1 MEMIYMWK
9 DIIKNKPNKLQ
20 IMATAAEAYGG
31 EIFWL
36 DKGLD
41 IVFLNKQDRDSWS
54 ADFAFETEIKFRQE
68 TDPNT
73 NQPRYWAFTPRE
85 FKDSSSRAPVQ
96 DPASPDIEVDLP
108 EQGANYRKYL
118 QRPNWQKENM

>member
-1 MEMIYMWK
+1 MWE
-9 DIIKNKPNKLQ
+9 DIIKKEPNKLQ

-31 EIFWL
+31 ETFWL

-41 IVFLNKQDRDSWS
+41 IVFLKKIDRDSWS
-54 ADFAFETEIKFRQE
+54 VDYDFNKGIKFRDE
-68 TDPNT
+68 IDKIT
-73 NQPRYWAFTPRE
+73 NEPRYWAFIARE

-96 DPASPDIEVDLP
+96 DPASPDIEIDLP

-118 QRPNWQKENM
+118 KRGYFKEENR